1 MKLMPKQLFMYGI
14 VFIKTFTMNPFL
26 FLNLKVKRSCLRRL
40 RSPATIGFTHG
51 YTTGIVFLL
60 LLMVLSVCTGC
71 YSLKGYSI
79 TPDVQ
84 TYYVGNF
91 KLTALNA
98 PATITQTFAES
109 LKDKIS
115 KESRLKYSDED
126 PHIEFNG
133 TIQGY
138 NVSSVAP
145 LPGERT
151 AFNRLTINLMVEY
164 TNNLDPKDQWT
175 KSFTHFEDFPSE
187 VNLLQVQDDLIVV
200 IFNQILEDIFNQAFN
215 NW

>member
-1 MKLMPKQLFMYGI
+1 MILDENACLLEQLP
-14 VFIKTFTMNPFL
+14 IKTKGCYSAFAPAVIRLLIL
-26 FLNLKVKRSCLRRL
+26 FLLTSFC
-40 RSPATIGFTHG
+40 S
-51 YTTGIVFLL
+51 
-60 LLMVLSVCTGC
+60 GC

-79 TPDVQ
+79 APDVE

-98 PATITQTFAES
+98 PANITQTFAES

-115 KESRLKYSDED
+115 KESKLKYSELG

-138 NVSSVAP
+138 NVSAVAP
-145 LPGERT
+145 QPGETT
-151 AFNRLTINLMVEY
+151 AFNRLTISLNVEY
-164 TNNLDPKDQWT
+164 TNNLHPKENWT
-175 KSFTHFEDFPSE
+175 KTFSHFDDFPSD
-187 VNLLQVQDDLIVV
+187 VNLLQVQDEKIDI
-200 IFNQILEDIFNQAFN
+200 IFKQILEDIFNQAFN

>member
-1 MKLMPKQLFMYGI
+1 MLEIF
-14 VFIKTFTMNPFL
+14 
-26 FLNLKVKRSCLRRL
+26 RLRRRRTKWPPL
-40 RSPATIGFTHG
+40 ANEVRSAHVSYSSGIIFLILWL
-51 YTTGIVFLL
+51 TTSF
-60 LLMVLSVCTGC
+60 CTGC

-79 TPDVQ
+79 SPDVQ
-84 TYYVGNF
+84 TYFVGNF

-98 PATITQTFAES
+98 PATITQTFTES
-109 LKDKIS
+109 LKDKVS
-115 KESRLKYSDED
+115 KESRLKYSDKD

-133 TIQGY
+133 TIQGF

-145 LPGERT
+145 QPGETT
-151 AFNRLTINLMVEY
+151 AFSRLTINVTIEY

-175 KSFTHFEDFPSE
+175 KSFSHFDDFPSN